1 MSRTIAKIVL
11 ALANVITTLVY
22 LFICFI
28 FFVLLKGH
36 FDTSVVV
43 MYSILAGVWLIFDGL
58 KWFAFVKIFNE
69 LQTKWNYY
77 HYVFAIALFL
87 MIVKFP
93 VPFMIIFPF
102 IYFLV
107 GIMMDNQSKE
117 MKSRFSKMD

>member
-1 MSRTIAKIVL
+1 MSRTIAKIAL

-69 LQTKWNYY
+69 LQTKRNYY